1 MKLSCKEAT
10 RLMSQ
15 AEDRELAAGERAALK
30 LHLGICKAC
39 RVALEQMQ
47 QVRRA
52 LHHLF
57 GPPK

>member
-15 AEDRELAAGERAALK
+15 AQDRELATGERAALSV
-30 LHLGICKAC
+30 HLGICKAC
-39 RVALEQMQ
+39 RAALEQME